1 MASFPTKELSP
12 RFVFASEHK
21 ASLEGFGVQE
31 PVLLSNGMWFVSPS
45 PSAPSLV
52 A

>member
-12 RFVFASEHK
+12 RFVFASEHT

-31 PVLLSNGMWFVSPS
+31 TCAAVKWHVVCFSF
-45 PSAPSLV
+45 AFR